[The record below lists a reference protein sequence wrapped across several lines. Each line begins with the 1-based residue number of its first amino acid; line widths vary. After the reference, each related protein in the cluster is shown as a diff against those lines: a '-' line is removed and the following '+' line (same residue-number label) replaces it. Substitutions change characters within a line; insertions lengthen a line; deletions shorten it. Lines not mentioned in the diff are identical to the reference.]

1 VVVGLLVDAVGDFLV
16 VLVTHTVLVGGL
28 VDLCRQKL
36 ALLDFVRRDVDEE
49 TVRLLTCLSAKP
61 WALSLP
67 WRELLALSMS
77 PDIVI

>member
-1 VVVGLLVDAVGDFLV
+1 VVVGLFVDAVGDFLV
-16 VLVTHTVLVGGL
+16 VLVTHAVLVGGL

-67 WRELLALSMS
+67 
-77 PDIVI
+77 